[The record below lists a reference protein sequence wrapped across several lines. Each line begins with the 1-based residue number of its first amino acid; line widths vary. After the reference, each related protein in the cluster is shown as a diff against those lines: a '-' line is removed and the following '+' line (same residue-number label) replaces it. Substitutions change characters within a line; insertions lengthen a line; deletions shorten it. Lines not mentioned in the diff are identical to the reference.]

1 MGFSKTKILIFGLPM
16 VSLSGCGNIA
26 LQLTAGNPN
35 KIVGLA
41 ASEDGTSFSSRC
53 GAKASELSAPGHVI
67 ADIKLVS
74 TPIIFKGE
82 QSGIGYEINL
92 QATVHAVA
100 TAGQSTQDISLK
112 VVSVKAD
119 DNGRFSKPQA
129 EKAAYENSQRRTTT
143 GMSTGLLLNLQQ
155 TDPMFKGILC
165 AVGFTAKTKMES
177 PITAG
182 IVTYYPGIPSAVNPL
197 AAASTYDS
205 ELGTTRTF
213 TATAKIVQQAKDWA
227 AVGTEAQITVT
238 FNKISP
244 DVKTIKGIPAGVT
257 SIDADVAYEVLT
269 TSSGGDVA
277 QFGLSKRQVY
287 FVNTTTHQMV
297 AALDD
302 SGRINPIDK
311 KPMDPMMAILAN

>member
-1 MGFSKTKILIFGLPM
+1 MGFSRTKIFIFGLPM

-35 KIVGLA
+35 KIIGLSPSA
-41 ASEDGTSFSSRC
+41 DGSSFSSRC
-53 GAKASELSAPGHVI
+53 GAKASELAAPGHVI
-67 ADIKLVS
+67 ADIRLES

-82 QSGIGYEINL
+82 QGGIAFDIQL
-92 QATVHAVA
+92 KATIHAVA
-100 TAGQSTQDISLK
+100 TAGLSTTDLALK

-119 DNGRFSKPQA
+119 DNGRFSKAQA
-129 EKAAYENSQRRTTT
+129 EKAAYENSQRLTSTS
-143 GMSTGLLLNLQQ
+143 MSTGLLLNLQQ

-177 PITAG
+177 PITTG
-182 IVTYYPGIPSAVNPL
+182 VVTYYPGLPSAVNPM

-205 ELGTTRTF
+205 ELGTTRSF

-257 SIDADVAYEVLT
+257 SIDADVAYEVLA
-269 TSSGGDVA
+269 TSSGADVS
-277 QFGLSKRQVY
+277 QFGLSKRQVF

-297 AALDD
+297 AALND
-302 SGRINPIDK
+302 SGRINPLDK
-311 KPMDPMMAILAN
+311 KVMEPIMAILAN